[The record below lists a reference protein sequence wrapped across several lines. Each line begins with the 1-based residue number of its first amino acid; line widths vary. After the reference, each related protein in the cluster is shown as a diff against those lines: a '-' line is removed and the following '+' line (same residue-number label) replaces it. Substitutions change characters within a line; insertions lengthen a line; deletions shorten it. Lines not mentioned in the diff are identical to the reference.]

1 MERLIHSIMTLL
13 TTLIGIYSLLLMIR
27 IMLTWFSN
35 APYGR
40 PVQILTA
47 ITDPYLNW
55 WRQKINLHAGAL
67 DLSPIVAIAAL
78 SIVQTICSTVAKQG
92 GISLG
97 IILAI
102 CLFALWSAAAFI
114 LGFCAIVLILRFI
127 GYMCNSNMYS
137 TFWRIIDS
145 ISQPLQYRVNR
156 IIFGKRLV
164 RFTTGLVA
172 SIIALAVAFIGG
184 GLIVRLI
191 TGLLLRLPV

>member
-1 MERLIHSIMTLL
+1 MEGIIHSVMRLL
-13 TTLIGIYSLLLMIR
+13 TTLIGIYSLLIMIR

-35 APYGR
+35 APYGK

-47 ITDPYLNW
+47 ITDPYLDW

-78 SIVQTICSTVAKQG
+78 SIVQTICSTMADQG
-92 GISLG
+92 RISLG
-97 IILAI
+97 IILAV
-102 CLFALWSAAAFI
+102 CLFALWSAVAFI
-114 LGFCAIVLILRFI
+114 LGFCAIILVLRFI
-127 GYMCNSNMYS
+127 GYMCNSDMYS

-145 ISQPLQYRVNR
+145 ISQPLQYRINR
-156 IIFGKRLV
+156 IIFGRRLV

-172 SIIALAVAFIGG
+172 SIIALVVAFVIG
-184 GLIVRLI
+184 GLIVRLF

>member
-1 MERLIHSIMTLL
+1 MEGIIHSVMKLL
-13 TTLIGIYSLLLMIR
+13 TTLVGVYSLLIIIR

-40 PVQILTA
+40 PVQLLAA

-55 WRQKINLHAGAL
+55 WRQRLNLHAGAL
-67 DLSPIVAIAAL
+67 DLSPIVAMAAL
-78 SIVQTICSTVAKQG
+78 SILQTVCSTIADQG
-92 GISLG
+92 RISLG
-97 IILAI
+97 IIIAV

-114 LGFCAIVLILRFI
+114 LGFCVIILVLRFI

-145 ISQPLQYRVNR
+145 ISQPLQYRINR
-156 IIFGKRLV
+156 IIFGRRLV
-164 RFTTGLVA
+164 HFTTGLIV
-172 SIIALAVAFIGG
+172 SIIALVAAWVAG
-184 GLIVRLI
+184 GLIVRLL